1 MGVFHNSLV
10 RLLSW
15 NSVLSGQ
22 SGKQIWYFYEWQ
34 EGAEKNER
42 LSFFGNYKYVVGN
55 WPMRMFVVGTEE
67 GPLILGTSQTTQWHE
82 NIKFVHNHPPQ
93 LWNY

>member
-42 LSFFGNYKYVVGN
+42 QSFFGNYKYVVGN
-55 WPMRMFVVGTEE
+55 WPMMIFVVGTEE

-82 NIKFVHNHPPQ
+82 NIMFVHNHPPQ
-93 LWNY
+93 LCDY